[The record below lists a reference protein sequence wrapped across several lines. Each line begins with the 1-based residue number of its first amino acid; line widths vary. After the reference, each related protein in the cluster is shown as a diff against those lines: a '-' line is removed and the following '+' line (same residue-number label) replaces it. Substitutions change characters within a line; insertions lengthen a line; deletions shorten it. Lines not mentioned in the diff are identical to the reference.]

1 MNLSDLLHG
10 KYILLIE
17 DDVWVRNSLK
27 ILFESEGCRVRTYE
41 TAEEGLQEL
50 KMHAYDIIIT
60 DYKLPGLNGIAFLKA
75 IKNRYPEVVKILITA
90 YGSDDLHSKA
100 KTAGARACIDKPLTY
115 EAIIESFKHIYGDV
129 LAVP

>member
-1 MNLSDLLHG
+1 MNLSDLVLG
-10 KYILLIE
+10 KSILLIE

-27 ILFESEGCRVRTYE
+27 MLFESEGCRVRAYE

-50 KMHAYDIIIT
+50 EMRTYDIIIT
-60 DYKLPGLNGIAFLKA
+60 DYKLPGLDGIAFLGA
-75 IKNRYPEVVKILITA
+75 VKNRTPEIVKILITA

-115 EAIIESFKHIYGDV
+115 EAIIESFKQIYGDALSV
-129 LAVP
+129 T